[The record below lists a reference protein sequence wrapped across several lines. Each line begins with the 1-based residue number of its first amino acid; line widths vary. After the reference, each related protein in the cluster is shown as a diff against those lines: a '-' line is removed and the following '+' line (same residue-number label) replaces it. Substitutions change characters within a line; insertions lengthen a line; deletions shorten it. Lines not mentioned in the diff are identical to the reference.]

1 MTYKGPDKI
10 EPAYGD
16 VRTTCAR
23 YGWGKTLTY
32 ELLRDQKIRAVK
44 CGRKTLIE
52 FASVEEYL
60 TTLPT
65 FGRGQAGS

>member
-1 MTYKGPDKI
+1 MKHTGTEKV

-16 VRTTCAR
+16 VRATCAR

-32 ELLRDQKIRAVK
+32 ELLHDQKIRAVK

-52 FASVEEYL
+52 FASVDAYL

-65 FGRGQAGS
+65 FGQGPA